1 MQIVTVAPNDAQ
13 AWRRLADLWL
23 KIPATD
29 EDDGSTRYERAT
41 TASYIAYQRAGTAAE
56 EADSL
61 VMLATAYG
69 KRSDW
74 RPALNA
80 LARAQAGRDA
90 GAENHL

>member
-1 MQIVTVAPNDAQ
+1 MQVVSVAPNDAA

-29 EDDGSTRYERAT
+29 EDDGTTRYERAT
-41 TASYIAYQRAGTAAE
+41 TAAYIAYQRAGTARE

-69 KRSDW
+69 KRE
-74 RPALNA
+74 RVA
-80 LARAQAGRDA
+80 A
-90 GAENHL
+90 GAERA